1 MKIGIVVPGFSADD
15 ADWCIPAQRSLVRE
29 MAHEHNVHVVT
40 VRYPY
45 RRGQYAVDGA
55 TVHAMG
61 GALAGGGRRVPFLLR
76 AIAAL
81 VREGGFDAIHG
92 MWADEPGFVAATA
105 ARLLR
110 VPSVVSLLGG
120 ELVGLPDIGYGSQL
134 SRINRLLVK
143 VSLDQ
148 ATRVT
153 AGSSYLRR
161 LARSTTSE
169 ERLLSLPIG
178 VDTGLFRAGRPPSG
192 LSLAGEVK
200 LLHAG
205 SLVAVK
211 DQETLLQA
219 VALAAREVAGLH
231 LHIAGEGPLRGCLEE
246 VSASLGIG
254 DCVTFHGRVPH
265 EKMPSTYRAADLC
278 VLSSRHEGQE
288 LATLEAAAC
297 GRATVGTAVGVLP
310 DLAPG
315 ARAVPVGDA
324 EALAAALVEILSEP
338 GRPAAMGE
346 ISLAKVRL
354 GYTLEKTVSDLF
366 SLYSAL
372 GENR

>member
-15 ADWCIPAQRSLVRE
+15 GDWCIPAQRSLVRE
-29 MAHEHNVHVVT
+29 MAREHQVHVVAL
-40 VRYPY
+40 RYPY
-45 RRGQYAVDGA
+45 RRGRYRVAGA
-55 TVHAMG
+55 TIHAMG
-61 GALAGGGRRVPFLLR
+61 GGLAGGGRRIPFLLR
-76 AIAAL
+76 AVAAL

-92 MWADEPGFVAATA
+92 MWADEPGFVAVSA
-105 ARLLR
+105 AGLLR

-134 SRINRLLVK
+134 SRLNRLLVR
-143 VSLDQ
+143 VSLHQ
-148 ATRVT
+148 ATRIA

-161 LARSTTSE
+161 LARSYGNE
-169 ERLLSLPIG
+169 ERFLALPIG
-178 VDTGLFRAGRPPSG
+178 VDTGLFQAGRAPSD

-219 VALAAREVAGLH
+219 VALTAQQVPGVH

-254 DCVTFHGRVPH
+254 DRVTFHGRVPH
-265 EKMPSTYRAADLC
+265 ERMPATYRAADLC

-315 ARAVPVGDA
+315 TRAVPVGDA
-324 EALAAALVEILSEP
+324 RALAAALVEILNDP

-346 ISLAKVRL
+346 IGLAKVRT
-354 GYTLEKTVSDLF
+354 GYSLKKTVSDLC
-366 SLYSAL
+366 SLYSTL
-372 GENR
+372 GEKG